1 MDEEDKNI
9 LKIVIVGESGVG
21 KTSLITQFI
30 DNFFDEELQA
40 STGASF
46 SAKTLI
52 FDNGKSVKIQLWD
65 TAGQERYRSLT
76 KIFFQNS
83 AAVAFIYDITSQTS
97 FDEIKNYWFTQIRES
112 APENIVKALVAN
124 KYELFDKEEV
134 DKGEARKLVEENNTL
149 FFLTSAKSSIG
160 VKELFCGLV
169 IKIMNW
175 DKNVNLIDFDSE
187 IDGSSNPDKNEI
199 IISNRKGSLFLN
211 STGSIPKK
219 EKKKKG
225 CC

>member
-1 MDEEDKNI
+1 MDEEQNNI
-9 LKIVIVGESGVG
+9 KIVIVGESGVG

-40 STGASF
+40 TTGASF
-46 SAKTLI
+46 SAKTLN

-83 AAVAFIYDITSQTS
+83 AAVAFIYDITNQTS
-97 FDEIKNYWFTQIRES
+97 FDEIKNYWFTQIREF
-112 APENIVKALVAN
+112 APDNIVKALVAN
-124 KYELFDKEEV
+124 KYDLFDREEV
-134 DKGEARKLVEENNTL
+134 DEGEARKLAEENNTL

-169 IKIMNW
+169 IKIMKW
-175 DKNVNLIDFDSE
+175 DKNVNLIEFDSE
-187 IDGSSNPDKNEI
+187 NSSNPDKNDN
-199 IISNRKGSLFLN
+199 IISHRKDTLLLN
-211 STGSIPKK
+211 STGSISKK

>member
-1 MDEEDKNI
+1 MDGELNNNI

-46 SAKTLI
+46 NSKTLN
-52 FDNGKSVKIQLWD
+52 FDNGKRVQLQLWD

-76 KIFFQNS
+76 KNFFQNAS
-83 AAVAFIYDITSQTS
+83 AVTFIYDITNQSS
-97 FDEIKNYWFTQIRES
+97 FDEIKNYWFKEIKES
-112 APENIVKALVAN
+112 APESIVKALVAN
-124 KYELFDKEEV
+124 KYDLFDKEEV
-134 DKGEARKLVEENNTL
+134 DEGEARKLAEENDTL

-160 VKELFCGLV
+160 VKELFIGLV
-169 IKIMNW
+169 MKIMKWNGNVKLIES
-175 DKNVNLIDFDSE
+175 DNDNDFSSSVEKTGNYNLRKDTVLLNQTNSQQKKRKKN
-187 IDGSSNPDKNEI
+187 
-199 IISNRKGSLFLN
+199 
-211 STGSIPKK
+211 
-219 EKKKKG
+219 G

>member
-1 MDEEDKNI
+1 MDEEKNI
-9 LKIVIVGESGVG
+9 IKIVIVGESGVG

-40 STGASF
+40 TTGASF
-46 SAKTLI
+46 SAKTLN
-52 FDNGKSVKIQLWD
+52 FDNGKSVKIQIWD

-83 AAVAFIYDITSQTS
+83 AAVAFIYDITSQIS
-97 FDEIKNYWFTQIRES
+97 FDEIKNYWFTQIREN

-124 KYELFDKEEV
+124 KYDLFDKEEV
-134 DKGEARKLVEENNTL
+134 DEGEARELAEENNTL

-169 IKIMNW
+169 IKIMKW
-175 DKNVNLIDFDSE
+175 DKNVNLIEVNSE
-187 IDGSSNPDKNEI
+187 IDNSSNPDKNDN
-199 IISNRKGSLFLN
+199 IISQRKDTLHLN
-211 STGSIPKK
+211 STGSIKKK
-219 EKKKKG
+219 EKKNKG

>member
-1 MDEEDKNI
+1 MQATT
-9 LKIVIVGESGVG
+9 GV
-21 KTSLITQFI
+21 
-30 DNFFDEELQA
+30 
-40 STGASF
+40 SF
-46 SAKTLI
+46 SAKTLN

-83 AAVAFIYDITSQTS
+83 AAVAFIYDITNQTS

-112 APENIVKALVAN
+112 APDNIVKALVAN
-124 KYELFDKEEV
+124 KYDLVDREEV
-134 DKGEARKLVEENNTL
+134 DEGEARKLAEENNTL

-169 IKIMNW
+169 IKIMKW
-175 DKNVNLIDFDSE
+175 DKNVNLIEFDSE
-187 IDGSSNPDKNEI
+187 NSSNPDKNDN
-199 IISNRKGSLFLN
+199 IISHRKDTLLLN
-211 STGSIPKK
+211 STGSISKK